1 MSLSSW
7 TIFLPFVKKT
17 FTTFSG
23 ELHSSWIFFNLA
35 KWSSNAD
42 RSSDGICE
50 RVISSFAFS
59 IHCLVAF
66 KFWSKAAL
74 VAKRL
79 SRFSLTPLQCDFNS
93 FISTC
98 KTFCSDGLS
107 LLKSFSP
114 LMSKDASAES
124 TESTAS
130 VACTTPSSR
139 SGNCSNLSSSPA
151 NISTLLISSWHCNS
165 SVAKSFRW
173 LRISWSSWMRLVI
186 SCFTWASFSFDS
198 DTRLPKPSFK
208 AWQLASTAWLLFS
221 IEIISAS
228 HAFKSLTSPSKLSS
242 SDSTVWKPPTV
253 VKFCSL
259 VSTSSTTDCILAKS
273 HSSAWICFNAPSRRP
288 SRMRKSSCRLSHCD
302 FTSSSWASTFSSST
316 SVISSRPFR
325 MASSSLVFFSG
336 SPLLTSAQTLNAS
349 CNSWTVEKAVIP
361 KHLSLASE
369 IHVFSSASTPA
380 NTTWLLSSSLPSL
393 PGRRLFFLAFIC
405 NACQSSFSWS
415 SLDSFS
421 DLSGSLMSLASDSSI
436 FAMSDSTS
444 E

>member
-1 MSLSSW
+1 
-7 TIFLPFVKKT
+7 
-17 FTTFSG
+17 
-23 ELHSSWIFFNLA
+23 
-35 KWSSNAD
+35 
-42 RSSDGICE
+42 
-50 RVISSFAFS
+50 
-59 IHCLVAF
+59 
-66 KFWSKAAL
+66 
-74 VAKRL
+74 
-79 SRFSLTPLQCDFNS
+79 
-93 FISTC
+93 
-98 KTFCSDGLS
+98 
-107 LLKSFSP
+107 
-114 LMSKDASAES
+114 MSKDASAES
-124 TESTAS
+124 TESMAS

-139 SGNCSNLSSSPA
+139 NGNCSNLSSSPA

-186 SCFTWASFSFDS
+186 SCFTWASFSFNS

-221 IEIISAS
+221 IEVISAS
-228 HAFKSLTSPSKLSS
+228 HAFKSFTSPSKLSS

-253 VKFCSL
+253 VKLCSL
-259 VSTSSTTDCILAKS
+259 VSASSATDCILAIPD
-273 HSSAWICFNAPSRRP
+273 SSAWVSFNAPSRRP

-349 CNSWTVEKAVIP
+349 CNSWTVEKAVIA

-380 NTTWLLSSSLPSL
+380 NTTWLLSSSLPNL
-393 PGRRLFFLAFIC
+393 PGRRLFFLAFIFSP
-405 NACQSSFSWS
+405 CQSSFSWS
-415 SLDSFS
+415 SLDSLS
-421 DLSGSLMSLASDSSI
+421 DLSGLLMSLASDSSI